1 MDQTPEARSRD
12 ALATLCHR
20 KARSAFRL
28 AGYLL
33 GDSDEAEDAVQD
45 ATERAVRA
53 WPRLKDETKFDGWFD
68 RILVNVCRDRA
79 KHRPRIRAYTDVD
92 SPSEDPFR
100 RILERDVL
108 GRAIASL
115 PADQRVV
122 VVLRFWRD
130 MSLEQIADL
139 LDLPVG
145 TVKSRLHYG
154 LRSLRGQLTL
164 DNLQEVW
171 NGG

>member
-1 MDQTPEARSRD
+1 
-12 ALATLCHR
+12 LATLCHR
-20 KARSAFRL
+20 KARSAFGL

-33 GDSDEAEDAVQD
+33 GDRAEAEDAVQD
-45 ATERAVRA
+45 AVERVVRA
-53 WPRLKDETKFDGWFD
+53 WPQLKDEAKFDGWFD

-79 KHRPRIRAYTDVD
+79 RHRPQIRAYTEVD

-100 RILERDVL
+100 TILERDVL

-115 PADQRVV
+115 PIDQRVV

-139 LDLPVG
+139 LDLPIG
-145 TVKSRLHYG
+145 TVKSRLHYS
-154 LRSLRGQLTL
+154 LESLRGKLTL
-164 DNLQEVW
+164 DDLQEVW
-171 NGG
+171 YGG